1 MLVIW
6 LARERYGFVPWVV
19 LFLALTWLSTLYF
32 GRRTSTAPRGVK
44 GAGDA
49 AETPGVAEEATS
61 YVTRTMYQET
71 LFFLLPFYAYST
83 VIGEPS
89 MAFVGL
95 LGVLAVLSCIDLLFD
110 RWLRSSLA
118 IRLVFF
124 ALVTFAAVNLLIPIL
139 LPVGPMVGARVAAG
153 VAVLAALPLALQGE
167 RPSRSKKALL
177 GGAAAAF
184 LAVTL
189 ALPQLVPPVPLRLQ
203 SATFAPAID
212 RGTLAVADTLRG
224 SAPSRVLPEG
234 LFVLF
239 EVFAPTIVPTDVTV
253 RWERDGEVLREGR
266 SIEITAH
273 ELGFRIWDAWR
284 PQADVIAPGQYR
296 VVMETRGRRVFGE
309 AIFLVE
315 P

>member
-19 LFLALTWLSTLYF
+19 LFLGLTWVSTLYF

-44 GAGDA
+44 GAEAAPDA
-49 AETPGVAEEATS
+49 PGVAEEATS

-83 VIGEPS
+83 VLGEPS

-110 RWLRSSLA
+110 RWLRSSLVV
-118 IRLVFF
+118 RLVFF
-124 ALVTFAAVNLLIPIL
+124 ALVTFAAVNLLIPVL
-139 LPVGPMVGARVAAG
+139 LPVDPTMGARVAAG

-167 RPSRSKKALL
+167 RPSRRKKALL
-177 GGAAAAF
+177 GGAAALF

-189 ALPQLVPPVPLRLQ
+189 GLPHLVPPVPLRLQ
-203 SATFAPAID
+203 SATFAPGID
-212 RGTLAVADTLRG
+212 RETLAVADTLRG
-224 SAPSRVLPEG
+224 AAPVRALPDG

-239 EVFAPTIVPTDVTV
+239 EVFAPTLVPTDVTL
-253 RWERDGEVLREGR
+253 RWERDGVVLREGR
-266 SIEITAH
+266 EIEITAH
-273 ELGFRIWDAWR
+273 ETGFRVWDAWR
-284 PQADVIAPGQYR
+284 PQGDAVAPGRYR
-296 VVMETRGRRVFGE
+296 IVMETGHRVFGD
-309 AIFLVE
+309 ASFLVE

>member
-32 GRRTSTAPRGVK
+32 GRRTSTAPRGGSGP
-44 GAGDA
+44 GAA
-49 AETPGVAEEATS
+49 SEVPGAAEEATS

-83 VIGEPS
+83 VFGEPS

-110 RWLRSSLA
+110 RWLRSSLVV
-118 IRLVFF
+118 RLAFF
-124 ALVTFAAVNLLIPIL
+124 ALVTFAAVNLLIPVL
-139 LPVGPMVGARVAAG
+139 LPVDPTVGTRVAAG
-153 VAVLAALPLALQGE
+153 VAVLAALPLALQGV
-167 RPSRSKKALL
+167 RPSRKGRALL

-184 LAVTL
+184 LVVTL
-189 ALPQLVPPVPLRLQ
+189 AFPELVPPVPLRLQ
-203 SATFAPAID
+203 SATFGPGIE
-212 RGTLAVADTLRG
+212 RETLVVADTLRG
-224 SAPSRVLPEG
+224 GAPAEALPDG

-239 EVFAPTIVPTDVTV
+239 EVFAPTVVPTEVSL
-253 RWERDGEVLREGR
+253 RWERDGVVLREGR
-266 SIEITAH
+266 QIEITAH
-273 ELGFRIWDAWR
+273 ELGFRVWDAWR
-284 PQADVIAPGQYR
+284 PQGDVIVPGRYR
-296 VVMETRGRRVFGE
+296 VVMETGSHRVFGD
-309 AIFLVE
+309 ATFLVE